1 MKMHYL
7 KTVFTGL
14 ILSTSC
20 VIHIAN
26 AGVIKSSTGTNI
38 TQRTCP
44 SVNANFSAYKAKWG
58 STILEHYAGYLPG
71 NATTINEITPEAAC
85 IFNTQWE
92 QYFPDAEP
100 GSKISLQHVEN
111 NLDNAYLASADD
123 EIWLDA
129 VLDNSGLS
137 LPEAHLVVTSAESER
152 NSANLFSAQSYLWA
166 GETTTLEFSAMFDFS
181 MSTGTWGD
189 GLDSLYGLR
198 IGASQNLVLAEELL
212 FPELWGDPLAQGAYH
227 SSDDTDITDEN
238 INFRQLTIAFEVSD
252 GDEFKLWAQTQAFAL
267 NGGWIDSAN
276 TMTTQLNVQGLSQ
289 EQSKQILASSLVVD
303 VPEPSNLAL
312 FALGI
317 IGLAARR
324 FNH

>member
-1 MKMHYL
+1 
-7 KTVFTGL
+7 
-14 ILSTSC
+14 
-20 VIHIAN
+20 
-26 AGVIKSSTGTNI
+26 
-38 TQRTCP
+38 
-44 SVNANFSAYKAKWG
+44 
-58 STILEHYAGYLPG
+58 
-71 NATTINEITPEAAC
+71 
-85 IFNTQWE
+85 
-92 QYFPDAEP
+92 
-100 GSKISLQHVEN
+100 
-111 NLDNAYLASADD
+111 
-123 EIWLDA
+123 
-129 VLDNSGLS
+129 
-137 LPEAHLVVTSAESER
+137 
-152 NSANLFSAQSYLWA
+152 
-166 GETTTLEFSAMFDFS
+166 
-181 MSTGTWGD
+181 MSTGTWGG

-252 GDEFKLWAQTQAFAL
+252 GDEFKLWAQTQTFAL

-289 EQSKQILASSLVVD
+289 EQSKQILASSLIVD